1 MASPFQAPPAGTPVP
16 PNTSARY
23 YTRQQVF
30 SRVPISGSN
39 WTSGKQASFVL
50 EATGGR
56 YFVPSESRIV
66 MKLRAKSGS
75 MANGDPA
82 ASFAASD
89 NKLEKSIR
97 FATDPVTNAFSLQ
110 CCGQTYQILGSYQ
123 QCRGCNAIC
132 MPHPFWVLNQ

>member
-1 MASPFQAPPAGTPVP
+1 MTDLQGEHNF
-16 PNTSARY
+16 SAVVLF

-66 MKLRAKSGS
+66 MKLRAKSG
-75 MANGDPA
+75 
-82 ASFAASD
+82 
-89 NKLEKSIR
+89 
-97 FATDPVTNAFSLQ
+97 
-110 CCGQTYQILGSYQ
+110 
-123 QCRGCNAIC
+123 
-132 MPHPFWVLNQ
+132 